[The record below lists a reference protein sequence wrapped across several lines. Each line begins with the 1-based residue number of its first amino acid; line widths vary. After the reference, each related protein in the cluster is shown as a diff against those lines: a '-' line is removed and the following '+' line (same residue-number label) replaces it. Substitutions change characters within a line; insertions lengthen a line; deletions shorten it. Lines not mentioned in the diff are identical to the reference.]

1 MAADV
6 VQLERNNNKICSQ
19 IVDMKFSTFRILCFL
34 VGAKM
39 ENYVKQNQSCSAHS
53 YSLEVWLIHQAFHLN
68 EDTTFMKLISLG
80 QKK

>member
-1 MAADV
+1 MTADV
-6 VQLERNNNKICSQ
+6 AQLERNNNKICSQ

-34 VGAKM
+34 
-39 ENYVKQNQSCSAHS
+39 KQNQSCSAHS